1 MTDPHELNALLERVL
16 REGRLSAESLPP
28 STTLARI
35 ADQFTAMGMV
45 VECAPHELR
54 VSPLDWLQAEAI
66 RTPWLELRRV
76 VDSTQTTL
84 LQTAVP
90 VGQKRG
96 LVAEYQTAGRGRLGR
111 RWLNPIASGLTLSIA
126 ATFSSAFNPSALAPL
141 PLMVGVELA
150 ERLNAQVHAAVTLK
164 WPNDLVLHG
173 AKVAGIL
180 CESRAQEGAT
190 TVVVG
195 LGINGPLRTDDHQQI
210 AALGGSLAATSLDL
224 RHHSRNALLQ
234 WAVEA
239 ITAALDAA
247 STHEGFRAYQ
257 SRFHALDALNGRD
270 VGWRVNGEPCRG
282 VAVGVDAEGRLQVNT
297 DRGVVAIH
305 SGEVERWS

>member
-1 MTDPHELNALLERVL
+1 VTDPLVLNALIERVL

-28 STTLARI
+28 DTTLARI
-35 ADQFTAMGMV
+35 ADQFTAMGME

-54 VSPLDWLQAEAI
+54 VSPLDWLRAEAI
-66 RTPWLELRRV
+66 PTSWLELRRV
-76 VDSTQTTL
+76 VDSTQTAL
-84 LQTAVP
+84 MQAAVP

-126 ATFSSAFNPSALAPL
+126 ASYSAAFDPSALAPL
-141 PLMVGVELA
+141 PLMVGVELS
-150 ERLNAQVHAAVTLK
+150 ERLNAHAAVSLK
-164 WPNDLVLHG
+164 WPNDLVLQG

-180 CESRAQEGAT
+180 CESLVLEGAT

-195 LGINGPLRTDDHQQI
+195 LGINGPLRTDDHRQI
-210 AALGGSLAATSLDL
+210 AALGGALAATSLDL
-224 RHHSRNALLQ
+224 GHHSRNALLQ

-239 ITAALDAA
+239 ICAALDAA
-247 STHEGFRAYQ
+247 STHAGFGAYQ
-257 SRFHALDALNGRD
+257 SRFHALDALNGRE
-270 VGWRVNGEPCRG
+270 VRWLVNGAPCRG
-282 VAVGVDAEGRLQVNT
+282 LAQGVDAEGRLKVRT

>member
-1 MTDPHELNALLERVL
+1 VTDPLVLTALIERVL

-28 STTLARI
+28 DTTLARI
-35 ADQFTAMGMV
+35 ADQFTAMGME

-54 VSPLDWLQAEAI
+54 VSPLDWLRAEAI
-66 RTPWLELRRV
+66 PTPWLELRRV
-76 VDSTQTTL
+76 VDSTQTAL
-84 LQTAVP
+84 VQAAVP

-126 ATFSSAFNPSALAPL
+126 ASYSAAFDPSALAPL
-141 PLMVGVELA
+141 PLMVGIELA
-150 ERLNAQVHAAVTLK
+150 ERLNAHAAVSLK
-164 WPNDLVLHG
+164 WPNDLVLQG

-180 CESRAQEGAT
+180 CESRVLEGAT

-195 LGINGPLRTDDHQQI
+195 LGINGPLRTDDHRQI
-210 AALGGSLAATSLDL
+210 AALGGALAATSLDL

-234 WAVEA
+234 WSVEA
-239 ITAALDAA
+239 ICAALDAA
-247 STHEGFRAYQ
+247 STHEGFGAYQ
-257 SRFHALDALNGRD
+257 SRFHALDALNGRE
-270 VGWRVNGEPCRG
+270 VRWLVNGAPCRG
-282 VAVGVDAEGRLQVNT
+282 LAQGVDAEGRLKVRT

-305 SGEVERWS
+305 SGEVERGS